1 MKFTWY
7 SNCFPIVVQLYD
19 YFSSVTGKVFSCFT
33 KSIESIYV
41 FLRGT
46 VIVSFLLMLVLR
58 KAREKRF
65 CLLFTLEGFGLN
77 YFLT

>member
-1 MKFTWY
+1 MIFQLF
-7 SNCFPIVVQLYD
+7 SNCGTILSRQRLEK
-19 YFSSVTGKVFSCFT
+19 YFLVLQKVLILFMFS
-33 KSIESIYV
+33 
-41 FLRGT
+41 LRGT

-58 KAREKRF
+58 EAREKRS